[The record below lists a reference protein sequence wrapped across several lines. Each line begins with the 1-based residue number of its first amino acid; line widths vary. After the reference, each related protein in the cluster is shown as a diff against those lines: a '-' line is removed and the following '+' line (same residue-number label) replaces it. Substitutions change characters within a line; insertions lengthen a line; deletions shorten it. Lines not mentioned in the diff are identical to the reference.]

1 MKTVRTV
8 IIGYGGMG
16 KKYAQMLDA
25 GEVSGMTLTGICCRN
40 GKGQE
45 EIRNLYPEVRI
56 YEDADGVFAARDE
69 FDAVVIVT
77 PHDTHVPFGLMA
89 ARAGKHI
96 LMDKPLGI
104 SAKEGAMLVTESE
117 KSGISLAMIFNTRMK
132 GGFLSAGTFIKS
144 GGLGRITRAVW
155 VCNTWYRTPAYHDSA
170 PWRSTWSG
178 EHGGLLINQCQHY
191 LDIWQW
197 FFGMPDEVY
206 ASIDYGKYNPITVD
220 DSFDLQFFY
229 KNGLRGTLISSTG
242 DNPGTNRL
250 EIWGTKGR
258 LTITDGEELIFD
270 ENVVSTDE
278 FARTNQDPFG
288 KLDYVRKSLPA
299 ENHKGEEYRM
309 IFQNFS
315 NHLLKGETLMTPG
328 EDGIRTLMMANGAYL
343 SSWLEKKIS
352 YPYDEDLYEK
362 LLAQHA
368 EDEKALTF

>member
-1 MKTVRTV
+1 MKTVRAV

-45 EIRNLYPEVRI
+45 EIRNQYPEARI
-56 YEDADGVFAARDE
+56 YEDADGVFAAKDE

-104 SAKEGAMLVTESE
+104 SAKEGAVLVTESE

-144 GGLGRITRAVW
+144 GGLGRVTRAVW

-197 FFGMPDEVY
+197 LFGMPDEVY

-229 KNGLRGTLISSTG
+229 KNGFRGTLISSTG

-288 KLDYVRKSLPA
+288 KLNYVRKSLPA
-299 ENHKGEEYRM
+299 ENYKGEEYRM

>member
-16 KKYAQMLDA
+16 KKYAQMLDT

-45 EIRNLYPEVRI
+45 EIRNQYPEVRI

-197 FFGMPDEVY
+197 LFGMPAEVY

>member
-1 MKTVRTV
+1 MKTVRAV

-16 KKYAQMLDA
+16 KKYAQMLAA
-25 GEVSGMTLTGICCRN
+25 GEVSGMTLAGICCRN
-40 GKGQE
+40 RQGQE
-45 EIRNLYPEVRI
+45 EIRNQYPEAGI
-56 YEDADGVFAARDE
+56 YEDADAVFAAKDE

-89 ARAGKHI
+89 AKAGKHI

-104 SAKEGAMLVTESE
+104 SAKEGAVLVTESK

-132 GGFLSAGTFIKS
+132 GGFLSAGALIKS
-144 GGLGRITRAVW
+144 GGLGNITRAVW

-197 FFGMPDEVY
+197 LFGMPAEVY

-229 KNGLRGTLISSTG
+229 KNGFRGTLISSTG

-270 ENVVSTDE
+270 ENVISTDE
-278 FARTNQDPFG
+278 FASINQDPFG
-288 KLDYVRKSLPA
+288 KLSHLRKSLPA
-299 ENHKGEEYRM
+299 ENHNGEEYRM
-309 IFQNFS
+309 IFQNFT
-315 NHLLKGETLMTPG
+315 NHLLNGEALMTPG

-343 SSWLEKKIS
+343 SSWLEKKVS